1 MLGGRAFVRPRPTP
15 PGRGTCVLQGPRCA
29 SRAASCH
36 GEDTAALGPWA
47 PEVPKQGAERG
58 QSSWDR
64 VLTKV
69 QMLAFGE
76 KEVKALTAL
85 VGRVL

>member
-1 MLGGRAFVRPRPTP
+1 MSCRGHAAP
-15 PGRGTCVLQGPRCA
+15 PG
-29 SRAASCH
+29 AASCH

-76 KEVKALTAL
+76 KEVKGPDGPDGTGS
-85 VGRVL
+85 VGGGLDWTLKLPTF